1 MNSMAWSS
9 SSSSR
14 HTFSRLYAEPNH
26 DPTTHEVELK
36 SYIGEMKAS
45 DTFAEQGQHG
55 VDEERA
61 TDDVEALADGV
72 PAVEVDNG
80 GGASSTVPLWALA
93 PGWEEL
99 GGNFM

>member
-1 MNSMAWSS
+1 
-9 SSSSR
+9 
-14 HTFSRLYAEPNH
+14 LYAEPIH
-26 DPTTHEVELK
+26 DPTTNEVELK

-45 DTFAEQGQHG
+45 DTFAEPEQRGF
-55 VDEERA
+55 EERA
-61 TDDVEALADGV
+61 IDDVEALANGV

-80 GGASSTVPLWALA
+80 GGASSTVPFWALA